1 MHILPAR
8 STDEPAIKRLL
19 KAVDLPTEDIT
30 AKSLDYFLVLH
41 DAEALTDVIGL
52 DLEGDIALLRSL
64 AVAESMRGR
73 GVGNDM
79 VQAAE
84 ALAVECAVREIYVL
98 TTTADKYFAARGY
111 KTLKRSAAPAA
122 LRRMPQFKTL
132 CPSSSVLMVK
142 IP

>member
-1 MHILPAR
+1 
-8 STDEPAIKRLL
+8 
-19 KAVDLPTEDIT
+19 
-30 AKSLDYFLVLH
+30 
-41 DAEALTDVIGL
+41 
-52 DLEGDIALLRSL
+52 
-64 AVAESMRGR
+64 MRGR

-122 LRRMPQFKTL
+122 LRRMPRSKPFAL
-132 CPSSSVLMVK
+132 PL
-142 IP
+142 PY